1 MLQVLQNIATL
12 MATGV
17 GVYVAVG
24 GLNAWRRETTGKRD
38 IELCQT
44 VIEKFYEAEHKISI
58 LRSPMS
64 YINEGNTR
72 QPKNGETEEEK
83 ERRNFHFVPLARFNE
98 QYDFWAEFLGYRF
111 RMRALFGDNAVTP
124 FTSVD
129 SVLRGFRAAAITR
142 SQALYND
149 PNGLNLETLRSME
162 KVIWEHPPDDEI
174 SRQIKQAITDMEAIC
189 IPIVRA
195 NGHSWLS
202 NVWYNG
208 LGGI

>member
-1 MLQVLQNIATL
+1 MLSVLQNIATL
-12 MATGV
+12 AATAV

-24 GLNAWRRETTGKRD
+24 GLHAWRRETMGRRD

-44 VIEKFYEAEHKISI
+44 VIEKFYEAEHKISR

-64 YINEGNTR
+64 YFEEGSSR
-72 QPKNGETEEEK
+72 KPEIDETEEETN
-83 ERRNFHFVPLARFNE
+83 RRNLNFVPIARFNA

-111 RMRALFGDNAVTP
+111 RMRALFGDRAVAP

-129 SVLRGFRAAAITR
+129 AALRSFRAAAVTR
-142 SQALYND
+142 SQALYKN
-149 PNGLNLETLRSME
+149 PNGLNLETLRSFE
-162 KVIWEHPPDDEI
+162 EVIWEHSSDDAI
-174 SRQIKQAITDMEAIC
+174 SKQIKQAIVDMEAVC

-195 NGHSWLS
+195 NSRSWLTH
-202 NVWYNG
+202 VWYNG